1 MFAGQGHADQWEL
14 SVQARSWITW
24 IEGVPETLESP
35 CAVVCTVCGEPLAQE
50 FIDAGFTDHGEDSAA

>member
-1 MFAGQGHADQWEL
+1 VDKGY
-14 SVQARSWITW
+14 ARNVGI
-24 IEGVPETLESP
+24 P